1 MAQLLFAMP
10 RARNDIHKLVVF
22 LTMRMQELENYDW
35 YNLRQVLKYLR
46 RKIYMPL
53 ILRDDSLNVIKWW
66 VDA

>member
-1 MAQLLFAMP
+1 
-10 RARNDIHKLVVF
+10 
-22 LTMRMQELENYDW
+22 MRMQELENYDW